1 MKITC
6 KTFALAAISVVLLSC
21 GTTKKSYQ
29 PLPPLHTGEMRCV
42 GYIPTWRYDFCETL
56 DWNALTHVNIA
67 FCNPDTL
74 GNMQNPFRRNPEDFQ
89 RIVDQA
95 HKNGVKVIASL
106 GGGGGGKN
114 YPALIETDQGRKDF
128 CVKIMDY
135 VREYNLD
142 GVDLDLEEG
151 PEHILWKSYEPWVI
165 ELRKH
170 CTTERVL
177 LTTAVSTW
185 FSNSITDAT
194 FECFD
199 FINIMAYDDGFKA
212 HSTIELALKM
222 ARHYHEK
229 RGVKPAD
236 IVIGV
241 PFYGYPSDGGFR
253 DSKSYRDI
261 VTQYPKAW
269 KEDHA
274 EKFGYN
280 GAKTIKEKS
289 RIARHYG
296 GIMIWELSNDVNDN
310 RSLLSVIK
318 KNLYK
323 TGTAP
328 RSDR

>member
-1 MKITC
+1 MKIIG
-6 KTFALAAISVVLLSC
+6 KLFALAAISVILLSC
-21 GTTKKSYQ
+21 GTTKKQYQ
-29 PLPPLHTGEMRCV
+29 ASLPPIHGGYLRCV
-42 GYIPTWRYDFCETL
+42 GYIPSWRYDFYETL

-74 GNMQNPFRRNPEDFQ
+74 GNMQNPFRRDPEDFH
-89 RIVDQA
+89 RIVAQA
-95 HKNGVKVIASL
+95 HKNGVKVMASL

-114 YPALIETDQGRKDF
+114 YPALLETDQGRKDF

-135 VREYNLD
+135 VKEYNLD

-151 PEHILWKSYEPWVI
+151 PGHILWNYYEPWVI

-170 CTTERVL
+170 CSAAGVL

-194 FECFD
+194 FDCFD
-199 FINIMAYDDGFKA
+199 FINIMAYDGPFAA
-212 HSTIELALKM
+212 HSTIELALTM

-229 RGVKPAD
+229 RGINPAD

-241 PFYGYPSDGGFR
+241 PFYGYPSDGGFGN
-253 DSKSYRDI
+253 SKSYRDI
-261 VTQYPKAW
+261 MILYPKAW
-269 KEDHA
+269 KKDHA

-280 GAKTIKEKS
+280 GVNTIKEKS
-289 RIARHYG
+289 LIARHYG
-296 GIMIWELSNDVNDN
+296 GIMIWELSNDVSGD
-310 RSLLSVIK
+310 RSLLGTIK
-318 KNLYK
+318 KNLFK

-328 RSDR
+328 R